1 MRKERISFISHH
13 YHLAPNGE
21 KGKENHM
28 GFGSFIGAII
38 EAAAE
43 ASINS
48 YTAEEKEMI
57 IQVRDLMKRKG
68 REDAAEALDE
78 VIKDFNLGYTK
89 SSRTTSTTHGP
100 LSAAEYAYE
109 IKKLIKSSYGS
120 LDTHTGHAGNTAL
133 IQLNFCNKNIA
144 TFKVENGLY
153 IGKELAANA
162 RSQFYAFSK
171 EIADAEED
179 IIVAVRKLR
188 N

>member
-43 ASINS
+43 ASVNS
-48 YTAEEKEMI
+48 YTPEEKEMI
-57 IQVRDLMKRKG
+57 IQVRDLMRRKG
-68 REDAAEALDE
+68 KEDAAEELDK

-89 SSRTTSTTHGP
+89 SSRTTSTFNGS
-100 LSAAEYAYE
+100 LSAAEYAFE
-109 IKKLIKSSYGS
+109 LKKMIKSSYGN
-120 LDTHTGHAGNTAL
+120 LDTHISYTGDVVTVSLQIFSRTSAIFK
-133 IQLNFCNKNIA
+133 IQ
-144 TFKVENGLY
+144 NGVY
-153 IGKELAANA
+153 IGKEIEPAAKSPFYTYSRELA
-162 RSQFYAFSK
+162 
-171 EIADAEED
+171 EAEED
-179 IIVAVRKLR
+179 VVSAVRRLR

>member
-38 EAAAE
+38 EAVAE
-43 ASINS
+43 ASVNS

-57 IQVRDLMKRKG
+57 IQVRDLMRRNG
-68 REDAAEALDE
+68 REDAAKELDKI
-78 VIKDFNLGYTK
+78 IKDFDLGYTK
-89 SSRTTSTTHGP
+89 ASITTSTTHGS

-109 IKKLIKSSYGS
+109 IKKLIKSHYGS
-120 LDTHTGHAGNTAL
+120 LDTHIGHVGNTAI
-133 IQLNFCNKNIA
+133 IQLNFCSKNIA
-144 TFKVENGLY
+144 TFKVENGIY
-153 IGKELAANA
+153 IGKELAANVK
-162 RSQFYAFSK
+162 SQFYMFSK
-171 EIADAEED
+171 DIADAEED